1 MRESNHFHS
10 MAVMLLTNQ
19 QLYLQLLLNN
29 LIILLNKKVSTCMH
43 ATHYSV
49 NNINVASQMMCLT
62 RLFPLLIGKEIP
74 ETCQEWQNYLLL
86 LKILDIV
93 FAPVLTLDV
102 IAYLRTLISD
112 HHQSFKCLYPL
123 CQITPKIHYRIHYP
137 HWISK

>member
-10 MAVMLLTNQ
+10 MAVMLPTSQ
-19 QLYLQLLLNN
+19 RLYLQLLLNN

-43 ATHYSV
+43 TTHYSV
-49 NNINVASQMMCLT
+49 NNINVAAQMWCLA

-93 FAPVLTLDV
+93 FAPVLTP
-102 IAYLRTLISD
+102 AYLRTLISD

-123 CQITPKIHYRIHYP
+123 SRITLKMHYMIHCPDR
-137 HWISK
+137 ISK

>member
-19 QLYLQLLLNN
+19 RLYLKQSDHSVK
-29 LIILLNKKVSTCMH
+29 KKVSTCMH

-49 NNINVASQMMCLT
+49 NYINVVSQMWCLA

-123 CQITPKIHYRIHYP
+123 CRITPKMHYMIHYP
-137 HWISK
+137 DRISK